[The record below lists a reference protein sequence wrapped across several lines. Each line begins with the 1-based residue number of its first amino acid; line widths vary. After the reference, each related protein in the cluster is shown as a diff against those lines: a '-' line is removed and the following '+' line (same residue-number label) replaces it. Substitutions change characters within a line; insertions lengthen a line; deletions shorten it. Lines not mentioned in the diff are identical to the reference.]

1 MVSLL
6 DRNNSECLNYN
17 SSVSNFKSLASAE
30 EKNEEWRK
38 SIRETVEKAITSK
51 VEQRLD
57 TPPLERMRR
66 RQREAR
72 TKKEQQLRD
81 LEQNMILS
89 QSANAGLIGD
99 SWKRKFANLDNGI
112 TDSEFL
118 KKLDR
123 MKNPRGVSAIPVSDQ
138 PSSSCS
144 SSADVNVLS
153 YNSPSANESK
163 LANNTVPSDWID
175 SSDNSDNIFSTTA
188 YETKRML
195 FRKFCKEG
203 FKEAVRNG
211 SIQSTDCKGVFADE
225 IGMELSYDGPFWPSG
240 YGPLVKTPNHI
251 IDVPKNPELLSFALG
266 ENNNGADSSSQSGPC
281 NTSNRTVSNS
291 SVNNERARYVQYP
304 LWESPLLVY
313 DSSRFVTSPV
323 PHEVPENSLPSLVFE
338 SRFECGNLALAF
350 RVGELDYELV
360 LRADL
365 FTDRHTQWFYFRV
378 GGMVPGVSY
387 CFKIINLSKP
397 DSLYNCGMRPLM
409 YSEITAI
416 GKSIGWHRIGH
427 HVTYSPKTEVKC
439 AKYCKTGVPLSSSAE
454 LEFQFAV
461 LSWQVE
467 FTHKGDM
474 CYFAHCYPYT
484 FTRLRN
490 FIGLLCEKNGA
501 KKCLKKETLC
511 ETRAK
516 NTCYLLTI
524 TNQDVAD
531 RDKRGVVV
539 SARVHP
545 GESNSSWMME
555 GFLEFIT
562 SDNHVAQMLR
572 DKFIFKVVPMLNPDG
587 VIVGNYRC
595 SLFGKDLNRNYRK
608 PKKDYFPTIWATKS
622 MMDRLAQRCEVTL
635 YIDMHGHS
643 TRQNVFMYG
652 CDSMYRDES
661 INNYNGSGNNGTSG
675 AFQCGLAA
683 NGAGSAGGNQSSSFN
698 EGFLSERLFPFLM
711 SLKASD
717 KFSFKYCKFNIK
729 KSKESTGRV
738 VVFRQYNIPNA
749 YTMEATFC
757 GTTLSGANRH
767 FNSNDFKAI
776 GKTLTEALLDY
787 SRALEDEHA
796 ESRYI
801 LELTRAVTRQFI
813 LDLPKKTAAGDQ
825 ANNSRADDSTS
836 EKELAKRKQK
846 LEEIS
851 GQLSKSRSL
860 KECFKLLDSMKSQNQ
875 DSSHDSDTDD
885 SDSGSEKEFLG
896 TEKKKIKDGARKRGK
911 GSWSHGN
918 MPNGV
923 RFTRQK
929 ELLASSPLT
938 EEWTKVAANSKKKS
952 VSLSPSIKEE
962 HVKDIDTNEEKT
974 KSLRRLQSA
983 KDLRALTFYSR
994 TKGPPKALQT
1004 SLLQWRKSKFDF
1016 DAGVSLRQCNQNSVC
1031 WEQELSMAVSRLLD
1045 STFYAQ
1051 RPTRP
1056 FTVASEMVKKRHL
1069 NAKLSEFNE
1078 SGNSNGGGVQLS
1090 APALTSSMGARASA
1104 VVNELSYTLFNNHK
1118 PPINGSSSSSSN
1130 PSQLM
1135 VPAKMGI
1142 KCMGS
1147 GSANSAVSRSAA
1159 LNPYGTRTSKGFP
1172 LFTEERLREK
1182 QLKQEYILKTLQERH
1197 DTLARNNMVIPASS
1211 NLFDSPTVWGT
1222 KIESKTGGLYPRN
1235 EKQQPSKLMR
1245 NGKGATQEPHGK
1257 ASAIASSVITA
1268 ALPTSVVHR
1277 NEGVPIISKTQ
1288 SASSN
1293 MRPKYVVTEKTV
1305 ERVGTAGSS
1314 NLSSSVATNSPLSFK
1329 LQNNPDL
1336 DQATSSAKQI
1346 GTHKSRAVPRNQ
1358 PTARRGD
1365 SNSGDAAG
1373 PDWKHRTGEHDTWE
1387 KSSPMSSRRQKESNL
1402 GSESKT
1408 AISTMSNC
1416 GKSNISSKP
1425 SSTKR
1430 SQDMH
1435 RHSQSPSS
1443 KKSGA
1448 QSDKSSSAQGL
1459 LSRENSRNKR
1469 TVDSKVKTKSRSSK
1483 SK

>member
-938 EEWTKVAANSKKKS
+938 EEWTKVAANSKK
-952 VSLSPSIKEE
+952 
-962 HVKDIDTNEEKT
+962 
-974 KSLRRLQSA
+974 
-983 KDLRALTFYSR
+983 
-994 TKGPPKALQT
+994 
-1004 SLLQWRKSKFDF
+1004 
-1016 DAGVSLRQCNQNSVC
+1016 
-1031 WEQELSMAVSRLLD
+1031 
-1045 STFYAQ
+1045 
-1051 RPTRP
+1051 
-1056 FTVASEMVKKRHL
+1056 
-1069 NAKLSEFNE
+1069 
-1078 SGNSNGGGVQLS
+1078 GNSNGGGVQLS

-1182 QLKQEYILKTLQERH
+1182 QLKLSFQQEYILKTLQERH